1 MSGAYED
8 YSLKVHKSLQV
19 VDLPLGIG
27 LKPLALLL
35 VVGIL
40 GVEFV
45 SIWFLVAVLAIYFV
59 LRLLCK
65 SDPYLIEIMMDN
77 VLRQDEYLG

>member
-1 MSGAYED
+1 MMNERED

-40 GVEFV
+40 GIEFI
-45 SIWFLVAVLAIYFV
+45 SMWFITLVAVIYFI

-65 SDPYLIEIMMDN
+65 NDPYLLEILMDN
-77 VLRQDEYLG
+77 VLQQDEYIG